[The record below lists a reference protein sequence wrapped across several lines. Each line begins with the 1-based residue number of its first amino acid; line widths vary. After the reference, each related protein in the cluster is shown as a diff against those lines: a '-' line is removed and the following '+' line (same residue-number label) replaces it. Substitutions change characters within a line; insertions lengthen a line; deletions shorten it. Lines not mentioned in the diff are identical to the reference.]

1 MGMRHGD
8 TGIFAAEYG
17 GKGMNF
23 NSLAFLIFLP
33 VVACIYWL
41 LPHRG
46 RKYWLLAAS
55 YFFYMYWNPA
65 FIILLLFST
74 AVDYFCGLG
83 MDRFHKNQALRK
95 LLLLTSIFMN
105 LGLLF
110 FFKYYDFFGDTINS
124 LCAFWNIPYRVPHLG
139 LILPVGI
146 SFYTFQTMSYTID
159 VYRGDFPA
167 EKDPI
172 TFALYVT
179 YFPQL
184 VAGPIE
190 GPGNLLPQL
199 TKEHSF
205 NTADMIAGLRILL
218 CGFFRK
224 CVVAD
229 FCGIFVNNVFGK
241 MSEANSFAIFCGG
254 TLFCIQMYCDFAGYS
269 EIAAGSARMM
279 GVRLMRNFDRP
290 YLSQSYTEFF
300 RRWHISLNRWFTS
313 YVYIPLGGSRGG
325 KTRKML
331 NTVIVFALCGLWH
344 GASWTYVMWGL
355 YAAFW
360 LCLESALDIRR
371 RFGPEWNTPLGRLG
385 RRCVT
390 FLIFVPAALLFRA
403 DSTAQLLVI
412 FSRLFT
418 QIGFSFDYF
427 RQSFAVLGID
437 ALSLVQLVL
446 CITAMARLYD
456 WGIYDI
462 PTAKTAH
469 SSAQKL
475 VSAVYIVLLISLCWL
490 ALLATEDAAGFAYFQ
505 F

>member
-1 MGMRHGD
+1 
-8 TGIFAAEYG
+8 
-17 GKGMNF
+17 MNF
-23 NSLAFLIFLP
+23 NSMAFLIFLP
-33 VVACIYWL
+33 VVVGIYWL
-41 LPHRG
+41 IPHKA

-55 YFFYMYWNPA
+55 YFFYGYWNPM
-65 FIILLLFST
+65 FLFLLLFST
-74 AVDYFCGLG
+74 TVDYFCALGL
-83 MDRFHKNQALRK
+83 DRFRNDRKTRK

-110 FFKYYDFFGDTINS
+110 SFKYLDFFGETVNS
-124 LCAFWNIPYRVPHLG
+124 LCMALAIPYRVPALNW
-139 LILPVGI
+139 ILPVGI

-190 GPGNLLPQL
+190 SPGNLLPQL
-199 TKEHSF
+199 KKEQQLNWDDFS
-205 NTADMIAGLRILL
+205 AGIRLLL

-229 FCGIFVNNVFGK
+229 FCGIFVNQVFSGL
-241 MSEANSFAIFCGG
+241 ETANALAIFCGG
-254 TLFCIQMYCDFAGYS
+254 ALFCIQMYCDFAGYS
-269 EIAAGSARMM
+269 EIAAGSARLM

-290 YLSQSYTEFF
+290 YLSMSYTEFF

-313 YVYIPLGGSRGG
+313 YVYIPLGGSQKG
-325 KTRKML
+325 KFNKIR

-344 GASWTYVMWGL
+344 GARWTYVLWGL

-360 LCLESALDIRR
+360 LCVESLLDIRH
-371 RFGPEWNTPLGRLG
+371 RFGPEWDNPLGRLV
-385 RRCVT
+385 RRAVM

-403 DSTAQLLVI
+403 DSLQQLTVI
-412 FSRLFT
+412 FPRLFT
-418 QIGFSFDYF
+418 QIGFGGDYF
-427 RQSFAVLGID
+427 RAAFDSLGLSAV
-437 ALSLVQLVL
+437 SLVQLILSVV
-446 CITAMARLYD
+446 AMARIYD
-456 WGIYDI
+456 WGLYDL
-462 PTAKTAH
+462 PGAKTEQA
-469 SSAQKL
+469 SARRL
-475 VSAVYIVLLISLCWL
+475 VSAVYMVLIIALCWL
-490 ALLATEDAAGFAYFQ
+490 ALLATQDAAGFAYFQ